1 MYVFS
6 EDFFITLSNTAI
18 EYLTILIIFF
28 YYKKYMQIYRA
39 KLRRIFM
46 RRIYLFFINVLV
58 AMLLVLLPSCTK
70 PMHPQNSAEAQ
81 MMEGSGHG
89 TAHGQDKKSA
99 MTEDKTHSGHGDSK
113 TDHDHQATSM
123 SKKMPKHLDVALAK
137 YSEDAKFYVGI
148 TSKLKPVAI
157 NKIHSWVLQIRKPDG
172 ERVSNAK
179 IHVSGGMP
187 MHGHGLP
194 TSPRVTKYLNDGK
207 YLIEGVRFNMTGWW
221 ELKFMIKSGHHKE
234 NITFNIILK

>member
-1 MYVFS
+1 
-6 EDFFITLSNTAI
+6 
-18 EYLTILIIFF
+18 
-28 YYKKYMQIYRA
+28 
-39 KLRRIFM
+39 
-46 RRIYLFFINVLV
+46 
-58 AMLLVLLPSCTK
+58 
-70 PMHPQNSAEAQ
+70 MHPQISAEAQ
-81 MMEGSGHG
+81 MTEGSGHG
-89 TAHGQDKKSA
+89 STHGHNKKPV
-99 MTEDKTHSGHGDSK
+99 MTEDKMHSGHGDSK
-113 TDHDHQATSM
+113 TDHDHQATSIP
-123 SKKMPKHLDVALAK
+123 KKMPKHLDVALAK